1 MKKILTL
8 CISFAALLSGC
19 SMTHDY
25 GHVEQFD
32 MEVPAAPELRGVGNY
47 QEPKTFKVRASGNV
61 HMGKTEKEKL
71 SGITNKMEN
80 CSGITNCRGF
90 KSEEVRE
97 KVDGTYNITYPIV
110 TASIDLLAKRNWFMW
125 GGSVS
130 FNKGMS
136 ADLIIGANTKYF
148 EAGLSIGA
156 WMYTRKFNYSGT
168 QYSCDQFLVWED
180 FSRYFFEDSS
190 TTGVTLTY
198 GGFASIYNG
207 PISFNFSF
215 SVYRPDPA
223 FPTTSGG
230 SLFAKE
236 GHTIANFDMPLVMTE
251 YFTVGYRITDRW
263 EARMGIANTLGEF
276 RGWHWSAM
284 GGISYYLK

>member
-1 MKKILTL
+1 
-8 CISFAALLSGC
+8 
-19 SMTHDY
+19 MTHDY

-190 TTGVTLTY
+190 TTGVTLSERGTY
-198 GGFASIYNG
+198 NRQLRHAAGHDGILYRRLPHHRQMGSTHG
-207 PISFNFSF
+207 HCEHPRRIS
-215 SVYRPDPA
+215 RLA
-223 FPTTSGG
+223 
-230 SLFAKE
+230 
-236 GHTIANFDMPLVMTE
+236 LVCHGRHKLLPQVVAI
-251 YFTVGYRITDRW
+251 F
-263 EARMGIANTLGEF
+263 
-276 RGWHWSAM
+276 
-284 GGISYYLK
+284 